1 MKNTLTITALTLF
14 IIALLAS
21 DIFAIP
27 AFARKYNMS
36 CKTCHTQFP
45 ALKDFGDEFAGNG
58 FILKDQDAPRYFVDT
73 GDEELSLI
81 RDIPLALRLEGYL
94 TYNNR
99 NTEQADFTAPYLLK
113 LLSGGSIA
121 PDVAYYFY
129 FFFSERGEV
138 SGIEDAFIMFNDLFG
153 SELDVYVG
161 QFQVSDPLFKREL
174 RLTYDDYEIYKTKV
188 GSSNINLAYDR
199 GIMITYGFE
208 SGTDITAMVLNG
220 TGIGQANV
228 FRNFDNDKYKN
239 FLGRI
244 SQGIGDHLRIGG
256 FGYWGKEEH
265 KVYISSSEGFLFPNN
280 LALMFGGDA
289 TISIEPLE
297 LNLQYVERNDDNPYF
312 LHEYNIG
319 NINNAKIKTRGGF
332 AELIYRPEGDD
343 SKWYSALLYNYI
355 ESDTHELDRTLR
367 NYESLAVHLGYML
380 RRNIRLV
387 AEYSH
392 NFTNEYGR
400 FGVGFISAF

>member
-1 MKNTLTITALTLF
+1 MKNKLTITILSF
-14 IIALLAS
+14 IIITFFAN
-21 DIFAIP
+21 DILSIP

-81 RDIPLALRLEGYL
+81 RDIPLALRLEGYV
-94 TYNNR
+94 TYNNG
-99 NTEQADFTAPYLLK
+99 NTEQTDFTAPYLLK

-188 GSSNINLAYDR
+188 GMSQVNLAYDR
-199 GIMITYGFE
+199 GIMLTYGFE
-208 SGTDITAMVLNG
+208 SGTDITAMILNG
-220 TGIGQANV
+220 TGIGEANV
-228 FRNFDNDKYKN
+228 LRNFDNDNYKN
-239 FLGRI
+239 IMGRI
-244 SQGIGDHLRIGG
+244 SQDIGENFRIGG
-256 FGYWGKEEH
+256 FGYWGKE
-265 KVYISSSEGFLFPNN
+265 VRLTL
-280 LALMFGGDA
+280 LAPFHETNELWMIGGDM
-289 TISIEPLE
+289 TLSVDPLE
-297 LNLQYVERNDDNPYF
+297 LNLQFVERKDDNPSF
-312 LHEYNIG
+312 NSQWLGESIELEYQ
-319 NINNAKIKTRGGF
+319 TRGAF
-332 AELIYRPEGDD
+332 AELLYRPEGDD
-343 SKWYSALLYNYI
+343 SKWYLAGLFNWI
-355 ESDTHELDRTLR
+355 ESDQSGL
-367 NYESLAVHLGYML
+367 NYKSLAGHFGYML

-392 NFTNEYGR
+392 NFTSEYGR
-400 FGVGFISAF
+400 FGIGFISAF

>member
-1 MKNTLTITALTLF
+1 
-14 IIALLAS
+14 
-21 DIFAIP
+21 
-27 AFARKYNMS
+27 MS

-81 RDIPLALRLEGYL
+81 RDLPLALRLEGYV
-94 TYNNR
+94 TYIINS
-99 NTEQADFTAPYLLK
+99 EHSDFTAPYLLK
-113 LLSGGSIA
+113 LLSGGSLA

-174 RLTYDDYEIYKTKV
+174 RLTFDDYEIYKTKV
-188 GSSNINLAYDR
+188 GASNINLAYDR
-199 GIMITYGFE
+199 GIMLTYGFE

-220 TGIGQANV
+220 TGIGEAN
-228 FRNFDNDKYKN
+228 FLRNFDNDNYKN
-239 FLGRI
+239 LMGRV
-244 SQGIGDHLRIGG
+244 SQDIGENFRIGG
-256 FGYWGKEEH
+256 FGYWGKEEQLSANGIN
-265 KVYISSSEGFLFPNN
+265 YETNDIWMLG
-280 LALMFGGDA
+280 ADA
-289 TISIEPLE
+289 TINVDPIE
-297 LNLQYVERNDDNPYF
+297 LNVQYVERKDDNPAFIRAYQAF
-312 LHEYNIG
+312 YSNLPFN
-319 NINNAKIKTRGGF
+319 IKTRGGF
-332 AELIYRPEGDD
+332 AELIFRPKGDD
-343 SKWYSALLYNYI
+343 SKWYLAALYNYMK
-355 ESDTHELDRTLR
+355 SDIHGLDRAPR
-367 NYESLAVHLGYML
+367 DYESFAAHFGYML
-380 RRNIRLV
+380 RRNIRFV

-392 NFTNEYGR
+392 DFNNQNGR

>member
-1 MKNTLTITALTLF
+1 MKNIFTITVLFF
-14 IIALLAS
+14 IIITFFVN
-21 DIFAIP
+21 DVFAIP

-73 GDEELSLI
+73 GDPELSLI

-94 TYNNR
+94 TYNNK
-99 NTEQADFTAPYLLK
+99 NTEQADFTSPYLLK

-138 SGIEDAFIMFNDLFG
+138 SGIEDAFIMFNNLFG

-174 RLTYDDYEIYKTKV
+174 RLTFDDYEIYKTKV
-188 GSSNINLAYDR
+188 GMSQINLAYDR
-199 GIMITYGFE
+199 GIMLTYGFE

-220 TGIGQANV
+220 TGIGEANIL
-228 FRNFDNDKYKN
+228 RNFDNDKYKN
-239 FLGRI
+239 LLGRI
-244 SQGIGDHLRIGG
+244 SQNVGENFRLGG
-256 FGYWGKEEH
+256 FGYYGKEEQ
-265 KVYISSSEGFLFPNN
+265 NN
-280 LALMFGGDA
+280 VVNETIIFGGDA
-289 TISIEPLE
+289 TIAIDPLE
-297 LNLQYVERNDDNPYF
+297 LNLQFVERKDDNPRFYPEWVGQTIES
-312 LHEYNIG
+312 EY
-319 NINNAKIKTRGGF
+319 KTRGAF
-332 AELIYRPEGDD
+332 AELIYRPKGDE
-343 SKWYSALLYNYI
+343 SKWYAATIFNWI
-355 ESDTHELDRTLR
+355 ESDQSGL
-367 NYESLAVHLGYML
+367 NYKSAAGHLGYML

-387 AEYSH
+387 TEYSH
-392 NFTNEYGR
+392 NFTQEYGR
-400 FGVGFISAF
+400 FGIGFISAF

>member
-1 MKNTLTITALTLF
+1 MKKTFTLITLSF
-14 IIALLAS
+14 IVTAMIASEIL
-21 DIFAIP
+21 AIP

-81 RDIPLALRLEGYL
+81 RDIPLALRLEGYV
-94 TYNNR
+94 TYK
-99 NTEQADFTAPYLLK
+99 TDSEHSDFTAPYLLK

-121 PDVAYYFY
+121 PEVAYYFY

-188 GSSNINLAYDR
+188 GMSQINLAYDR
-199 GIMITYGFE
+199 GIMLTYGFE

-220 TGIGQANV
+220 TGIGEANV
-228 FRNFDNDKYKN
+228 FRNFDNDNYKN
-239 FLGRI
+239 LMGRI
-244 SQGIGDHLRIGG
+244 SQGIGEHFRVGG
-256 FGYWGKEEH
+256 FGYWGKEE
-265 KVYISSSEGFLFPNN
+265 KSIAGGLLYSNN
-280 LALMFGGDA
+280 LTVMFGGDA
-289 TISIEPLE
+289 TITFDPLE
-297 LNLQYVERNDDNPYF
+297 LNIQFVERRDDNPYF
-312 LHEYNIG
+312 LHELNIG
-319 NINNAKIKTRGGF
+319 NIENKEVKTRGGF
-332 AELIYRPEGDD
+332 AELIFRPNGDD
-343 SKWYSALLYNYI
+343 SKWYLTALYNFI
-355 ESDTHELDRTLR
+355 ESDTHVLDRSSR
-367 NYESLAVHLGYML
+367 NYESFAAHFGYML

-392 NFTNEYGR
+392 DFNNQNGR

>member
-1 MKNTLTITALTLF
+1 MKNILTIAVLSF
-14 IIALLAS
+14 IIITFFVN
-21 DIFAIP
+21 DILAIP

-81 RDIPLALRLEGYL
+81 RDLPLALRLEGYV
-94 TYNNR
+94 TYKTNS
-99 NTEQADFTAPYLLK
+99 EHSDFTAPYLLK

-174 RLTYDDYEIYKTKV
+174 RLTFDDYEIYKTKV
-188 GSSNINLAYDR
+188 GMSQVNLAYDR
-199 GIMITYGFE
+199 GIMLTYGFE

-220 TGIGQANV
+220 TGIGEAN
-228 FRNFDNDKYKN
+228 FLRNFDNDNYKN
-239 FLGRI
+239 LMGRV
-244 SQGIGDHLRIGG
+244 SQDIGENFRIGG
-256 FGYWGKEEH
+256 FGYWGKEE
-265 KVYISSSEGFLFPNN
+265 KSVAGGLLYSNN
-280 LALMFGGDA
+280 STVMFGGDA
-289 TISIEPLE
+289 TITFDPLE
-297 LNLQYVERNDDNPYF
+297 LNIQFVERRDDNPYF
-312 LHEYNIG
+312 LHELNIG
-319 NINNAKIKTRGGF
+319 NIINKKVNTRGGF
-332 AELIYRPEGDD
+332 AELIFRPKGDD
-343 SKWYSALLYNYI
+343 SKWYLTALFNFI
-355 ESDTHELDRTLR
+355 ESDTHVLDRSTR
-367 NYESLAVHLGYML
+367 NYESLATHFGYML

-392 NFTNEYGR
+392 DFKQQNGR

>member
-1 MKNTLTITALTLF
+1 MKNTLTLTALTFF

-81 RDIPLALRLEGYL
+81 RDLPLALRLEGYL

-174 RLTYDDYEIYKTKV
+174 RLTFDDYEIYKTKV
-188 GSSNINLAYDR
+188 GMSQINLAYDR
-199 GIMITYGFE
+199 GIMLTYGFE
-208 SGTDITAMVLNG
+208 SGSDITAMVLNG
-220 TGIGQANV
+220 TGIGQANI

-244 SQGIGDHLRIGG
+244 SQNVGEIFRLGG
-256 FGYWGKEEH
+256 FGYYGQEEQSGE
-265 KVYISSSEGFLFPNN
+265 VNEAII
-280 LALMFGGDA
+280 FGGDA
-289 TISIEPLE
+289 TIALDPLE
-297 LNLQYVERNDDNPYF
+297 LNLQFVERKDDNPLFYPQWVGQ
-312 LHEYNIG
+312 LIELE
-319 NINNAKIKTRGGF
+319 IKTRGAF
-332 AELIYRPEGDD
+332 AEIIYRPEGDD
-343 SKWYSALLYNYI
+343 SKWYAAGLFNWI
-355 ESDTHELDRTLR
+355 ESDQRGL
-367 NYESLAVHLGYML
+367 NYKSAAGHLGYML
-380 RRNIRLV
+380 RRNIRLI

-392 NFTNEYGR
+392 NFTHEYGR